1 MDTTKTY
8 TILILACLLLMLSF
22 LPFIGKIFKILIK
35 ISSVIVF
42 GIFVKYN
49 YDVFKKRTIVSS
61 YDLQNPYDNKSII
74 SNYFLMICIVA
85 FMFYIVYSIF

>member
-1 MDTTKTY
+1 MDTSKTY
-8 TILILACLLLMLSF
+8 TILIFACLILMISF

-35 ISSVIVF
+35 IVSVIVF

-74 SNYFLMICIVA
+74 SNYLLMVCITA
-85 FMFYIVYSIF
+85 FMFYIIYSIF